1 MLPSLWEKESFYS
14 PADVIIAGSGFVG
27 LWSAYY
33 LKKKQPKLK
42 ITIIERG
49 IISTGASTRNAGFA
63 CFGSVTELIKDAEVM
78 GEDQMLALV
87 EMRYKGLKRIRK
99 TFTKKEIRF
108 SKCGGYE
115 LISSIDDGSYNELS
129 DRIKWLNH
137 KLRPILGS
145 KKTFRF
151 DDDAIDEFGFN
162 GISHMISN
170 DLEGSLHPGKL
181 CQLLLTTVQGM
192 GVNVLTGTEITRFED
207 SPNGVSVFTNHNIE
221 LKGDCFLICTNGFAK
236 QLLPELQMTPG
247 RGQILVTAPIP
258 SLKIKGTFHY
268 DEGFYYFRNVGNRL
282 LLGGARNMAIEE
294 EMTTRMETS
303 EKIQDRLEEF
313 MAEHL
318 LPGTPFE
325 ITDRWSGI
333 MGLGSEKMPIVK
345 KLSSNMYCAVKMSG
359 MGVALAPIAGETV
372 SELMLG

>member
-1 MLPSLWEKESFYS
+1 MSLSLWEKESFYA
-14 PADVIIAGSGFVG
+14 PADIIIAGSGFVG

-33 LKKKQPKLK
+33 LKKKQPKLR

-49 IISTGASTRNAGFA
+49 AIPTGASTRNAGFA
-63 CFGSVTELIKDAEVM
+63 CFGSATELIRDAQTM
-78 GEDQMLALV
+78 GEDQMLSLV

-99 TFTKKEIRF
+99 TFRKKQIGF

-115 LISSIDDGSYNELS
+115 LISSANDGRYNELS
-129 DRIKWLNH
+129 EAVKWLNRA
-137 KLRPILGS
+137 LRPILDT

-151 DDDAIDEFGFN
+151 DDDAIAEFGFN
-162 GISHMISN
+162 GIGHIIAN

-192 GVNVLTGTEITRFED
+192 GVTVLAGTEITRFED
-207 SPNGVSVFTNHNIE
+207 SPRGVSVFTDQHIE
-221 LKGDCFLICTNGFAK
+221 LRCDCFLICTNGFAK
-236 QLLPELQMTPG
+236 QLLPELQMVPG

-258 SLKIKGTFHY
+258 SLKIRGTFHY
-268 DEGFYYFRNVGNRL
+268 DEGFYYFRNVGDRL
-282 LLGGARNMAIEE
+282 LLGGARNTAIEE
-294 EMTTRMETS
+294 ETTTEMRTS
-303 EKIQDRLEEF
+303 PKIQDRLEEF
-313 MAEHL
+313 MSEHL
-318 LPGTPFE
+318 LPGIPFE

-333 MGLGSEKMPIVK
+333 MGMGAEKMPIVK
-345 KLSSNMYCAVKMSG
+345 KLSSNMYCAVRMSG